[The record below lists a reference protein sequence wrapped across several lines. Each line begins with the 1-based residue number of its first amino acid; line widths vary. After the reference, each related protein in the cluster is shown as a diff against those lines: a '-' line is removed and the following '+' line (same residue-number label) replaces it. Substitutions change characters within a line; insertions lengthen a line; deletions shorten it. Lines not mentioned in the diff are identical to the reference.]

1 VLAEARRRLPIT
13 VRALVVIVIV
23 LATVSGNRGRAKG
36 GVEQLA
42 WGRQRL
48 SFLLFILV
56 AVFHVNSGSGGRFYG
71 SVSAGIYRK
80 NLKVLR
86 LPNLLQRQR
95 CSKLERFSK

>member
-1 VLAEARRRLPIT
+1 VLAKARRRLPIT

-23 LATVSGNRGRAKG
+23 LATVSGNHGRAKG

-56 AVFHVNSGSGGRFYG
+56 AVFHVNPGSGVDFMDQFRPEFTEK
-71 SVSAGIYRK
+71 S
-80 NLKVLR
+80 LKVLR